1 MWEVCDMV
9 NMTLAIPEELKEMM
23 DKHAEINWS
32 EVARQAF
39 IEKTSQLELFES
51 IASKSRL
58 TEKDAEEI
66 ARKIKKSMWK
76 KHKSELA

>member
-1 MWEVCDMV
+1 MV

-76 KHKSELA
+76 KHKSELV

>member
-1 MWEVCDMV
+1 MV

-58 TEKDAEEI
+58 TEKNAEEI

-76 KHKSELA
+76 KHKSELV

>member
-1 MWEVCDMV
+1 MV